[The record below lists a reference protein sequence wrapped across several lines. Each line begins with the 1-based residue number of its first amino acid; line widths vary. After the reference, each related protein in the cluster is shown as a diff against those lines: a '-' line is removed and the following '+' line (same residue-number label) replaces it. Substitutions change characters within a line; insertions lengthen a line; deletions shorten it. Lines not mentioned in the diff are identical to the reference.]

1 MKPVEAVVDR
11 SRLAAILRP
20 RTTVVAEREAGPG
33 RFEQA
38 EGPMSSYLRTVEWTE
53 LPDGRVRVRQCVEFR
68 QGFPFVRWL
77 FYPFV
82 RAHLRPL
89 ESRDRPPWWAPPQRM
104 DQRAS
109 SVLASLALLSVVVGY
124 LGSLLTETAT
134 FAASEFHT
142 SKTAQGVTFAAIRV
156 DILITLVL
164 VARADR
170 VGRRRVA
177 LAAATAGCLASM
189 LGAIAPGLLPWAATQ
204 VLARGFATTVGVM
217 IGIMAAEEMPAGAR
231 AYAVGLLAMA
241 SAFGSGMVLMLLPI
255 AGAGLRA
262 WRVLYVAPAVGLL
275 AVRAVSHH
283 LPESRRFVA
292 RANEE
297 PAPFA
302 GHWGRLALLAAS
314 GFLFYLF
321 YLPVSQF
328 GNEFLRKERGFSAGQ
343 LSIFNLVT
351 GTPGGIGI
359 MVGGRLADVRGRRQI
374 GTVALA
380 LGTAATVVM
389 FFSHGAGLWLW
400 AVVGTIVGAAIVPA
414 LGVYGPELFPTRL
427 RGRANGIIT
436 LSQRAGSIVG
446 LIAAGLLAS
455 AFGSFAPAF
464 GVLAAGPVV
473 VCALVLFAYP
483 ETAGQ
488 ELETLNPEDAQ
499 APRPSAAESR
509 SGAHDP
515 AQPDSAQPGEPIGN
529 E

>member
-11 SRLAAILRP
+11 SRLAAILAP
-20 RTTVVAEREAGPG
+20 RDGVVAERAVGTEPG

-38 EGPMSSYLRTVEWTE
+38 AGPMASYQRTVDVTE
-53 LPDGRVRVRQCVEFR
+53 LPDGRVRVRQTVEFR

-82 RAHLRPL
+82 RAHVRRL
-89 ESRDRPPWWAPPQRM
+89 EPGDRTPWWAPPQRM
-104 DQRAS
+104 DTRAAS
-109 SVLASLALLSVVVGY
+109 ILASLALLSAVIGY

-142 SKTAQGVTFAAIRV
+142 SKAAQGVTFAAIRV
-156 DILITLVL
+156 DILITLVF
-164 VARADR
+164 VTRADR
-170 VGRRRVA
+170 LGRRRVA
-177 LAAATAGCLASM
+177 LSAAAAACLTSM
-189 LGAIAPGLLPWAATQ
+189 LGALAPGLIPWAATQ

-217 IGIMAAEEMPAGAR
+217 IGILAAEEMPAGSR

-241 SAFGSGMVLMLLPI
+241 SAFGSGIVLMLLPI
-255 AGAGLRA
+255 AGVGVRA
-262 WRVLYVAPAVGLL
+262 WRVLYVVPIVGLI
-275 AVRAVSHH
+275 AVRAVGRH

-292 RANEE
+292 SATRE
-297 PAPFA
+297 PTPLA

-328 GNEFLRKERGFSAGQ
+328 GNEFLRKERGFSAAQ

-359 MVGGRLADVRGRRQI
+359 MVGGRMADVRGRRQV
-374 GTVALA
+374 GAFALAMGTATTVA
-380 LGTAATVVM
+380 M
-389 FFSHGAGLWLW
+389 FFSHGLGLWLW
-400 AVVGTIVGAAIVPA
+400 AIVGTIVGAAIVPA
-414 LGVYGPELFPTRL
+414 LGVYGPELFPTSL

-455 AFGSFAPAF
+455 AFGSFAPSFA
-464 GVLAAGPVV
+464 VLSAGPVV

-488 ELETLNPEDAQ
+488 ELEMINPEDAP
-499 APRPSAAESR
+499 AGSTGSAGSTPPRV
-509 SGAHDP
+509 
-515 AQPDSAQPGEPIGN
+515 EPTL
-529 E
+529 